1 MARLSIYLL
10 LAFLVGVMTGAW
22 GVGGTR
28 PEGPPEATVG
38 TVSVETT
45 PEPEK
50 GASAGSEFAGRASLA
65 LKSSEPTPNAPAVE
79 AFTGEANTAVP
90 PWQTAMQRW
99 ARLEAEMVRLNQRVA
114 ALEQVKGPADRPS
127 IIAGS
132 ISRETNAE
140 EPATPP
146 TEESR
151 RSILVEAGVPE
162 DTAEDIVR
170 RQSEQALARLELRD
184 QATREGWLGSDQYR
198 QSLREL
204 NAEAPDLRG
213 EIDLYAYDRYLYA
226 TGEPNRVA
234 VTSVIEGSA
243 AQEAGLLPGDV
254 ILSYAD
260 ERVFGWSD
268 LNSGTTA
275 GERGEL
281 VPVEV
286 QREGTL
292 IQAWLPRGPMGI
304 RLESVSLD
312 PDS

>member
-1 MARLSIYLL
+1 
-10 LAFLVGVMTGAW
+10 
-22 GVGGTR
+22 
-28 PEGPPEATVG
+28 
-38 TVSVETT
+38 
-45 PEPEK
+45 
-50 GASAGSEFAGRASLA
+50 
-65 LKSSEPTPNAPAVE
+65 
-79 AFTGEANTAVP
+79 
-90 PWQTAMQRW
+90 MQRW